1 MGINST
7 EVAYG
12 FGQLGSGFVDD
23 NGAFTPPTGMVIV
36 AIQVLADTK
45 IATLTP
51 EVVADAAYV
60 GTVAQVALNGTNSE
74 PISAT
79 TVFPKGITLFGR
91 WSALTTTGGTAN
103 TDGVICYFGR

>member
-23 NGAFTPPTGMVIV
+23 NGAFAPPAGMVIV
-36 AIQVLADTK
+36 AIQMLADTK

-51 EVVADAAYV
+51 EVVDDAAYM
-60 GTVAQVALNGTNSE
+60 GTVTQVALNGTNSE
-74 PISAT
+74 PISNT

>member
-36 AIQVLADTK
+36 AIQMLADTK

-51 EVVADAAYV
+51 EVVSDAAYM
-60 GTVAQVALNGTNSE
+60 GTGTQVALNGANSE
-74 PISAT
+74 PISNT

-91 WSALTTTGGTAN
+91 WSALTTNSVTAGE
-103 TDGVICYFGR
+103 GVICYFGR

>member
-7 EVAYG
+7 EVSYG

-23 NGAFTPPTGMVIV
+23 NGAFTPPAGMVIV
-36 AIQVLADTK
+36 AIQMLADTS

-51 EVVADAAYV
+51 EVVADAAYM
-60 GTVAQVALNGTNSE
+60 GTVTQVALNGGNSE
-74 PISAT
+74 PISST

-91 WSALTTTGGTAN
+91 WSTVTTTGATAD
-103 TDGVICYFGR
+103 TDGIVCYFGR